1 MVVNMERIILH
12 CDLNNFYASVECMKY
27 PELKDKYVAV
37 SGNAEERHGI
47 ILAKNENAKKL
58 GIKTGETIWQAKLKC
73 PDLILLDANFHE
85 YLYISKKV
93 KKLYSEYSDRIES
106 FGLDEAWIDCSE
118 SVALFGSGEEIAE
131 QIRKRVK
138 EEFDLTISIGV
149 SFNKIYAKLG
159 SDYQKPDAITS
170 FTRDNYKEKIFPLP
184 VSDLLYVGKAT
195 EKKFKEMGITTI
207 GDLAISDKRLL
218 KIRLGKMG
226 EILHDFANGI
236 DHSEVAL
243 FDENTKLKSI
253 GNGITAKRDMETLE
267 DAILVLYV
275 LCDSIAMRLRQNH
288 KLGKCVSV
296 HFRNKE
302 LISFSRQMTLNEE
315 SNLCEEIVKAAI
327 ELTEIHYNF
336 EIAMRSITVSVS
348 QLIDEGTHHQL
359 SLFSQRDKIE
369 SIERCMDEIRGK
381 FGVSSIFRANS
392 LMDIELTSF
401 SPIEDHVIFPQSYF
415 K

>member
-1 MVVNMERIILH
+1 MERVILH
-12 CDLNNFYASVECMKY
+12 CDLNNFYASVECMKH

-47 ILAKNENAKKL
+47 ILAKNEKAKKL

-73 PDLILLDANFHE
+73 PNLILLKANFHE
-85 YLYISKKV
+85 YLAISKKV
-93 KKLYSEYSDRIES
+93 KRLYSEYSDRIES

-131 QIRKRVK
+131 QIRSRVK
-138 EEFDLTISIGV
+138 NEFDLTISIGV

-159 SDYQKPDAITS
+159 SDYKKPDAVTC
-170 FTRDNYKEKIFPLP
+170 FNKKNYKEKIFPLP

-195 EKKFKEMGITTI
+195 EKKFREMGITTI
-207 GDLAISDKRLL
+207 GDLATSDKRLL
-218 KIRLGKMG
+218 SIRLGKMG

-243 FDENTKLKSI
+243 FDNHTKLKSI
-253 GNGITAKRDMETLE
+253 GNGITAKRDIENLD

-275 LCDSIAMRLRQNH
+275 LCDSIAMRLRQNR

-327 ELTEIHYNF
+327 ELTKHHYNF
-336 EIAMRSITVSVS
+336 DIAMRSITVSVS
-348 QLIDEGTHHQL
+348 QLIDEGTHRQL
-359 SLFSQRDKIE
+359 SLFNNRDKIE

-392 LMDIELTSF
+392 LMDVELTSF

-415 K
+415 

>member
-1 MVVNMERIILH
+1 MERVILH
-12 CDLNNFYASVECMKY
+12 CDLNNFYASVECMKH

-47 ILAKNENAKKL
+47 ILAKNEKAKKL

-73 PDLILLDANFHE
+73 PDLILLKANFHE
-85 YLYISKKV
+85 YLAISKKI
-93 KKLYSEYSDRIES
+93 KRLYSEYSDRIES

-131 QIRKRVK
+131 QIRSRVK
-138 EEFDLTISIGV
+138 KEFDLTISIGV

-159 SDYQKPDAITS
+159 SDYKKPDAVTC
-170 FTRDNYKEKIFPLP
+170 FNKKNYKEKIFPLP

-195 EKKFKEMGITTI
+195 EKKFREMGITTI
-207 GDLAISDKRLL
+207 GDLATSNKRLL
-218 KIRLGKMG
+218 SIRLGKMG

-243 FDENTKLKSI
+243 FDNHTKLKSI
-253 GNGITAKRDMETLE
+253 GNGITAKRDMENLD

-275 LCDSIAMRLRQNH
+275 LCDSIAMRLRQNR

-327 ELTEIHYNF
+327 ELTKVHYNF
-336 EIAMRSITVSVS
+336 DIAMRSITVSVS
-348 QLIDEGTHHQL
+348 QLIDEGTHRQL
-359 SLFSQRDKIE
+359 SLFNNRDKIE
-369 SIERCMDEIRGK
+369 SIERCMDEIRAK
-381 FGVSSIFRANS
+381 FGISSIFRANS
-392 LMDIELTSF
+392 LMDVELTSF

-415 K
+415 

>member
-1 MVVNMERIILH
+1 MERVILH
-12 CDLNNFYASVECMKY
+12 CDLNNFYASVECMKH

-47 ILAKNENAKKL
+47 ILAKNEKAKKL

-73 PDLILLDANFHE
+73 PDLILLKANFHE
-85 YLYISKKV
+85 YLAISKKV
-93 KKLYSEYSDRIES
+93 KRLYSEYSDRIES

-131 QIRKRVK
+131 QIRSRVK
-138 EEFDLTISIGV
+138 KEFDLTISIGV

-159 SDYQKPDAITS
+159 SDYKKPDAVTC
-170 FTRDNYKEKIFPLP
+170 FNKKNYKEKIFPLP

-195 EKKFKEMGITTI
+195 EKKFREMGITTI
-207 GDLAISDKRLL
+207 GDLATSNKRLL
-218 KIRLGKMG
+218 SIRLGKMG

-243 FDENTKLKSI
+243 FDNHTKLKSI
-253 GNGITAKRDMETLE
+253 GNGITAKRDMENLE

-275 LCDSIAMRLRQNH
+275 LCDSIAMRLRQNR

-315 SNLCEEIVKAAI
+315 SNLCEEIVKVAI
-327 ELTEIHYNF
+327 ELTKVHYNF
-336 EIAMRSITVSVS
+336 DIAMRSITVSVS
-348 QLIDEGTHHQL
+348 QLIDEGTHRQL
-359 SLFSQRDKIE
+359 SLFNNRDKIE
-369 SIERCMDEIRGK
+369 SIERCMDEIREK

-392 LMDIELTSF
+392 LMDVELTSF

-415 K
+415 

>member
-1 MVVNMERIILH
+1 MERVILH
-12 CDLNNFYASVECMKY
+12 CDLNNFYASVECMKR

-47 ILAKNENAKKL
+47 ILAKNEKAKKL

-73 PDLILLDANFHE
+73 PDLILLKANFHE
-85 YLYISKKV
+85 YLAISKKI
-93 KKLYSEYSDRIES
+93 KRLYSEYSDRIES

-131 QIRKRVK
+131 QIRSRVK
-138 EEFDLTISIGV
+138 NEFDLTISIGV

-159 SDYQKPDAITS
+159 SDYKKPDAVTY
-170 FTRDNYKEKIFPLP
+170 FNKKNYKEKIFPLP

-195 EKKFKEMGITTI
+195 EKKFREMGITTI
-207 GDLAISDKRLL
+207 GDLATSNKRLL
-218 KIRLGKMG
+218 SIRLGKMG

-243 FDENTKLKSI
+243 FDNHTKLKSI
-253 GNGITAKRDMETLE
+253 GNGITAKRDMENLDDT
-267 DAILVLYV
+267 ILVLYV
-275 LCDSIAMRLRQNH
+275 LCDSIAMRLRQNR

-327 ELTEIHYNF
+327 ELTKVHYNF
-336 EIAMRSITVSVS
+336 DIAMRSITVSVS
-348 QLIDEGTHHQL
+348 QLIDEGTHRQL
-359 SLFSQRDKIE
+359 SLFNNRDKIE

-392 LMDIELTSF
+392 LMDVELTSF

-415 K
+415 

>member
-1 MVVNMERIILH
+1 MERVILH
-12 CDLNNFYASVECMKY
+12 CDLNNFYASVECMKH

-47 ILAKNENAKKL
+47 ILAKNEKAKKL

-73 PDLILLDANFHE
+73 PDLILLKANFHE
-85 YLYISKKV
+85 YLAISKKI
-93 KKLYSEYSDRIES
+93 KRLYSEYSDRIES

-131 QIRKRVK
+131 QIRSRVK
-138 EEFDLTISIGV
+138 KEFDLTISIGV

-159 SDYQKPDAITS
+159 SDYKKPDAVTC
-170 FTRDNYKEKIFPLP
+170 FNKKNYKEKIFPLP

-195 EKKFKEMGITTI
+195 EKKFREMGITTI
-207 GDLAISDKRLL
+207 GDLATSDKRLL
-218 KIRLGKMG
+218 SIRLGKMG

-243 FDENTKLKSI
+243 FDNHTKLKSI
-253 GNGITAKRDMETLE
+253 GNGITAKRDMENLD

-275 LCDSIAMRLRQNH
+275 LCDSIAMRLRQNR

-296 HFRNKE
+296 QFRNKE

-327 ELTEIHYNF
+327 ELTKVHYNF
-336 EIAMRSITVSVS
+336 DIAMRSITVSVS
-348 QLIDEGTHHQL
+348 QLIDEGTHRQL
-359 SLFSQRDKIE
+359 SLFNNRDKIE

-392 LMDIELTSF
+392 LMDVELTSF

-415 K
+415 

>member
-1 MVVNMERIILH
+1 MERVILH
-12 CDLNNFYASVECMKY
+12 CDLNNFYASVECMKH

-47 ILAKNENAKKL
+47 ILAKNEKAKKL

-73 PDLILLDANFHE
+73 PNLILLKANFHE
-85 YLYISKKV
+85 YLAISKKV
-93 KKLYSEYSDRIES
+93 KRLYSEYSDRIES

-131 QIRKRVK
+131 QIRSRVK
-138 EEFDLTISIGV
+138 NEFDLTISIGV

-159 SDYQKPDAITS
+159 SDYKKPDAVTC
-170 FTRDNYKEKIFPLP
+170 FNKKNYKEKIFPLP

-195 EKKFKEMGITTI
+195 EKKFREMGITTI
-207 GDLAISDKRLL
+207 GDLATSDKRLL
-218 KIRLGKMG
+218 SIRLGKMG

-243 FDENTKLKSI
+243 FDNHTKLKSI
-253 GNGITAKRDMETLE
+253 GNGITAKRDMENLD

-275 LCDSIAMRLRQNH
+275 LCDSIAMRLRQNR

-327 ELTEIHYNF
+327 ELTKHHYNF
-336 EIAMRSITVSVS
+336 DIAMRSITVSVS
-348 QLIDEGTHHQL
+348 QLIDEGTHRQL
-359 SLFSQRDKIE
+359 SLFNNRDKIE

-392 LMDIELTSF
+392 LMDVELTSF

-415 K
+415 

>member
-1 MVVNMERIILH
+1 MERVILH
-12 CDLNNFYASVECMKY
+12 CDLNNFYASVECMKH

-47 ILAKNENAKKL
+47 ILAKNEKAKKL

-73 PDLILLDANFHE
+73 PDLILLKANFHE
-85 YLYISKKV
+85 YLEISKKV
-93 KKLYSEYSDRIES
+93 KLLYSEYSDRIES

-131 QIRKRVK
+131 QIRSRVK
-138 EEFDLTISIGV
+138 KEFDLTISIGV

-159 SDYQKPDAITS
+159 SDYKKPDAVTC
-170 FTRDNYKEKIFPLP
+170 FNKKNYKEKIFPLP

-195 EKKFKEMGITTI
+195 EKKFREMGITTI
-207 GDLAISDKRLL
+207 GDLATSNKRLL
-218 KIRLGKMG
+218 SIRLGKMG

-243 FDENTKLKSI
+243 FDNHTKLKSI
-253 GNGITAKRDMETLE
+253 GNGITAKRDMENLDDT
-267 DAILVLYV
+267 ILVLYV
-275 LCDSIAMRLRQNH
+275 LCDSIAMRLRQNR

-327 ELTEIHYNF
+327 ELTKVHYNF
-336 EIAMRSITVSVS
+336 DIAMRSITVSVS
-348 QLIDEGTHHQL
+348 QLIDEGTHRQL
-359 SLFSQRDKIE
+359 SLFNNRDKIE

-392 LMDIELTSF
+392 LMDVELTSF

-415 K
+415 

>member
-1 MVVNMERIILH
+1 MERVILH
-12 CDLNNFYASVECMKY
+12 CDLNNFYASVECMKH

-47 ILAKNENAKKL
+47 ILAKNEKAKKL
-58 GIKTGETIWQAKLKC
+58 GIKTGETIWQAKSKC
-73 PDLILLDANFHE
+73 PDLILLKANFHE
-85 YLYISKKV
+85 YLAISKKI
-93 KKLYSEYSDRIES
+93 KRLYSEYSDRIES

-131 QIRKRVK
+131 QIRSRVK
-138 EEFDLTISIGV
+138 KEFDLTISIGV

-159 SDYQKPDAITS
+159 SDYKKPDAVTC
-170 FTRDNYKEKIFPLP
+170 FNKKNYKEKIFPLP

-195 EKKFKEMGITTI
+195 EKKFREMGITTI
-207 GDLAISDKRLL
+207 GDLATSNKRLL
-218 KIRLGKMG
+218 SIRLGKMG

-243 FDENTKLKSI
+243 FDNHTKLKSI
-253 GNGITAKRDMETLE
+253 GNGITAKRDMENLD

-275 LCDSIAMRLRQNH
+275 LCDSIAMRLRQNR

-327 ELTEIHYNF
+327 ELTKVHYNF
-336 EIAMRSITVSVS
+336 DIAMRSITVSVS
-348 QLIDEGTHHQL
+348 QLIDEGTHRQL
-359 SLFSQRDKIE
+359 SLFNNRDKIE

-392 LMDIELTSF
+392 LMDVELTSF

-415 K
+415 